1 MEAELKLRDF
11 WSNSAP
17 THEWIHAPQKPHKRA
32 FGLKSLTR
40 SITKRDFIIDV
51 TRWCVYIIAWWNH
64 YDLLSDLR
72 RTSFR
77 YKDFVTI
84 TGI

>member
-51 TRWCVYIIAWWNH
+51 TR
-64 YDLLSDLR
+64 
-72 RTSFR
+72 
-77 YKDFVTI
+77 
-84 TGI
+84 